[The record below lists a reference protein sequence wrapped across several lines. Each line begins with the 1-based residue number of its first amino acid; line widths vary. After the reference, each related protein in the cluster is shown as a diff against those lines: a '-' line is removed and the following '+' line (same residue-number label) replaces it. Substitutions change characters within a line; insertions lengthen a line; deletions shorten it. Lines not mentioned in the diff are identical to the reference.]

1 MELTMRPAL
10 FLDKDGTLVKDV
22 PYNSDPDLIEF
33 SENALE
39 GLKELHSAGF
49 ALFVVSNQPGVA
61 LGYFKEREL
70 STIRNALRE
79 MMRREGLPLE
89 ECYFCPHREDATLPH
104 YRVPCECRKPSPG
117 MLLAAAR
124 EHPIAL
130 EKSWMIGDILDD
142 VEAGN
147 RAGCRSI
154 LLDNGNETE
163 WRLDARE
170 RHPTFIARSIND
182 ACRIILSSHTS
193 GEER

>member
-1 MELTMRPAL
+1 MRPAL

-22 PYNSDPDLIEF
+22 PYNSNPDLIEF
-33 SENALE
+33 SENALK
-39 GLKELHSAGF
+39 GLQDLHAAGF

-79 MMRREGLPLE
+79 MMRREGIALE
-89 ECYFCPHREDATLPH
+89 ECYFCPHREDATVQQ
-104 YRVPCECRKPSPG
+104 YRVRCECRKPSPG

-147 RAGCRSI
+147 RAGCRTI

-163 WRLDARE
+163 WRLDSEE
-170 RHPTFIARSIND
+170 RQPTCVVTSINE
-182 ACRIILSSHTS
+182 ASRIILAIH
-193 GEER
+193 EAPEVR